1 MKLPTP
7 APNSLFAILVRSPFW
22 VSLLLAIGTYF
33 VAQHFVPPL
42 FAIATTLPWL
52 GTSAFAGWRQF
63 KTPSP
68 TRVAKTLEQ
77 LGAMTWPQFSA
88 VMSEIFRS
96 EGYSV
101 SAKDDGVVSL
111 VLEKTGYTTLAACRR
126 WKVSETGIVPLRE
139 LADAAAARGA
149 RDCIYVT
156 TGIFTATAQAFAR
169 QQKLRLLQGTE
180 LAQLA
185 APIIGR
191 GKSVAAD
198 KRAAADKGTAADRK
212 SSSPLR

>member
-33 VAQHFVPPL
+33 VAQHFVPPV
-42 FAIATTLPWL
+42 FAVATTLPWL
-52 GTSAFAGWRQF
+52 GTAAFAGWRQF

-68 TRVAKTLEQ
+68 SRVAKTLEQ
-77 LGAMTWPQFSA
+77 LGAMSWSQFSA
-88 VMSEIFRS
+88 VMSEIFRG

-101 SAKDDGVVSL
+101 SAKEDGVVSL

-126 WKVSETGIVPLRE
+126 WKVNETGIVPVRE
-139 LADAAAARGA
+139 LAEAAAARGA
-149 RDCIYVT
+149 RDCVYVT
-156 TGIFTATAQAFAR
+156 TGIFTDTAQAFAR
-169 QQKLRLLQGTE
+169 QKKVRLLQGVE
-180 LAQLA
+180 LAKLA

-191 GKSVAAD
+191 GKNGPASGKTSAPS
-198 KRAAADKGTAADRK
+198 R
-212 SSSPLR
+212 